1 MLPHRTPTPP
11 APLTAEL
18 PARLE
23 GEAPRRYHHTTEPAP
38 SPQGHGGGER
48 LRAKGTSPPL
58 FDTGRGGHILPL
70 PRRSPSPQRPVGQRA
85 EGKGGQQL
93 GHRAGPPGWQ
103 RDSSTITS
111 SPHPGDG
118 SLYLRCILCEAI
130 IRFRQGSD
138 QRFRDHMRNEH
149 EVSSGHMGFLF
160 AMHFGDPGDRAA
172 WRDAMKPRM
181 DRFRDR
187 AAHERVSSLFRANY
201 NARPSP
207 LPAPATPLNPQSS
220 PPAGQPPSPGHP
232 TNVAAGG
239 EHRGHSEDTRSITER
254 LLGLSGTSRGPIPG
268 GSYEWRTASERRP
281 THPLRQTTQLQER
294 LCAPDGTS
302 T

>member
-11 APLTAEL
+11 APVTAEL

-23 GEAPRRYHHTTEPAP
+23 GEAPRRYHHTTEQAP
-38 SPQGHGGGER
+38 SLGEHGGGER
-48 LRAKGTSPPL
+48 QQAR
-58 FDTGRGGHILPL
+58 DTLASLLHGRRGGYSPVPPNRSPD
-70 PRRSPSPQRPVGQRA
+70 PRRPAVERA
-85 EGKGGQQL
+85 GGMGGQQL
-93 GHRAGPPGWQ
+93 RHHTGLSGWHR
-103 RDSSTITS
+103 DNSTITP
-111 SPHPGDG
+111 SPDPGDG
-118 SLYLRCILCEAI
+118 SLYLRCILCEAV
-130 IRFRQGSD
+130 IRFRQGGD

-160 AMHFGDPGDRAA
+160 AMHFGDPGDRAV

-220 PPAGQPPSPGHP
+220 PPAGKPPSPGHP
-232 TNVAAGG
+232 TNVAMGG

-268 GSYEWRTASERRP
+268 GSYEWWTAGERRP

-294 LCAPDGTS
+294 LGAPDGPS